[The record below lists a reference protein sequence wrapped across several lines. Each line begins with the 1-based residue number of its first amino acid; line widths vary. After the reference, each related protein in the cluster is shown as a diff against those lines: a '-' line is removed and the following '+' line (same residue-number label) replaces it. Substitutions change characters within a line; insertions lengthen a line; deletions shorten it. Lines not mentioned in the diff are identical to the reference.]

1 MSYTVVSYTQEELDY
16 FYGLT
21 IEMERKEGRRIP
33 INELIDNAI
42 KNKNNQLLNFLH
54 YMQIMQRSKVIEDK
68 LKDTGFNF
76 REGKDKPQKYT
87 EKEVDEFEET
97 LNNYWKDGMLSLYE
111 TIDKAIENK
120 NFKLINYLDYLETK
134 KERSTIELK
143 ISRQVIR
150 DMEEREKILKN
161 TKKKVIKRY
170 PKFKEVNTKKDADIV
185 LLINRNKPN
194 NYDMRLNDFTD
205 KDIEDLRSEDY
216 EVYYLKNTNHHDKR
230 LSSIGF
236 INRSLKPSPNNS

>member
-21 IEMERKEGRRIP
+21 REMERKEGRRIP

-42 KNKNNQLLNFLH
+42 KNKDNELIYFLH

-120 NFKLINYLDYLETK
+120 NFKLINYLNYLETK
-134 KERSTIELK
+134 KEISAIELK
-143 ISRQVIR
+143 ISRQVFR
-150 DMEEREKILKN
+150 DMEEKEKKLKN
-161 TKKKVIKRY
+161 IKKRIIKKY
-170 PKFKEVNTKKDADIV
+170 PNSKEVNTKKEADIL
-185 LLINRNKPN
+185 LLINKNNPN
-194 NYDMRLNDFTD
+194 NHDIRLNDFTD
-205 KDIEDLRSEDY
+205 KDIEDLKSLGW

-230 LSSIGF
+230 LSSIGI
-236 INRSLKPSPNNS
+236 INRRLRPSPKDC

>member
-1 MSYTVVSYTQEELDY
+1 MSYKVISYTQEELDY

-21 IEMERKEGRRIP
+21 REMERKEGRRIP
-33 INELIDNAI
+33 IDELIDIAI
-42 KNKNNQLLNFLH
+42 KNKDDELIYFLH

-68 LKDTGFNF
+68 LKGTGFNF
-76 REGKDKPQKYT
+76 REGKDKPQIYT

-134 KERSTIELK
+134 KEKSAIDLK
-143 ISRQVIR
+143 ISSQAFR
-150 DMEEREKILKN
+150 DMEEKEKKLKSIRKKIIKKLPNLKEAN
-161 TKKKVIKRY
+161 TKR
-170 PKFKEVNTKKDADIV
+170 DADIV
-185 LLINRNKPN
+185 LIINKNTPN
-194 NYDMRLNDFTD
+194 NYDIRLNDFTD
-205 KDIEDLRSEDY
+205 KDIEVFKSLNY
-216 EVYYLKNTNHHDKR
+216 EVVYLKNTNHHDKR

-236 INRSLKPSPNNS
+236 INRF

>member
-1 MSYTVVSYTQEELDY
+1 MSYTVVSYTQEELNY

-21 IEMERKEGRRIP
+21 REMERKERRKIP
-33 INELIDNAI
+33 INELIDIAI
-42 KNKNNQLLNFLH
+42 KNKDNELIYFLH
-54 YMQIMQRSKVIEDK
+54 YMQIMQRSKVIENK

-161 TKKKVIKRY
+161 TKKRAIKRY

-194 NYDMRLNDFTD
+194 NYDIRLNDFTD

-216 EVYYLKNTNHHDKR
+216 EVYYLKNTNHHDRR

-236 INRSLKPSPNNS
+236 INRRLKPCPHNN

>member
-1 MSYTVVSYTQEELDY
+1 MSYKVISYTQEELDY

-21 IEMERKEGRRIP
+21 REMERKEGRRIP
-33 INELIDNAI
+33 IDELIDIAI
-42 KNKNNQLLNFLH
+42 KNKDGELIYFLH

-68 LKDTGFNF
+68 LEGTGFNF

-120 NFKLINYLDYLETK
+120 NFKLVNYLDYLETK
-134 KERSTIELK
+134 KEKSAIDLK

-150 DMEEREKILKN
+150 DMEEKEKKLKN
-161 TKKKVIKRY
+161 IKKRVIKKY
-170 PKFKEVNTKKDADIV
+170 PKFKEVDVRKDADIL
-185 LLINRNKPN
+185 LLINRNNLN

-205 KDIEDLRSEDY
+205 EYIEGLRSEGWV
-216 EVYYLKNTNHHDKR
+216 VYYSKKH
-230 LSSIGF
+230 
-236 INRSLKPSPNNS
+236 KPSR